1 MRPQR
6 REAIARQAESIL
18 ERTGQTHGRVD
29 VFEVASRLGAV
40 VRSQDME
47 DAISGVLIVQQDQKF
62 ILVNHAQA
70 EVRQRFSVAHE
81 LGHLVLH
88 DTSAD
93 RMFVDGGVRLYQRV
107 GHPSS
112 EAYRSS
118 ESHTTPDE
126 EREAN
131 HFAAAILM
139 PEPAVR
145 AYAFGKKVGLEEDL
159 IQEMAEYFEVSVQ
172 AMSIRL
178 QRLNILEPS
187 DVF

>member
-1 MRPQR
+1 MRLQR
-6 REAIARQAESIL
+6 REAIERQAEAIL
-18 ERTGQTHGRVD
+18 QRTGQINGQVD
-29 VFEVASRLGAV
+29 IFEVARKLGAV
-40 VRSQDME
+40 VQVQHME
-47 DAISGVLIVQQDQKF
+47 DEISGVLVVSQDQKF
-62 ILVNHAQA
+62 ILVNEDQA
-70 EVRQRFSVAHE
+70 LVRQRFSVAHE

-88 DTSAD
+88 DTSPE

-107 GHPSS
+107 GQPSS
-112 EAYRSS
+112 ANYRGPD
-118 ESHTTPDE
+118 SHTTPDE

-145 AYAFGKKVGLEEDL
+145 AYAFGKTVLEDL
-159 IQEMAEYFEVSVQ
+159 LVEEMARYFDVSVQ

>member
-6 REAIARQAESIL
+6 REAIERQAESVL

-29 VFEVASRLGAV
+29 VFEVAKRLGAI
-40 VRSQDME
+40 VRTQDME
-47 DAISGVLIVQQDQKF
+47 DAISGVLIVQQNQKF
-62 ILVNHAQA
+62 ILVNQAQA

-93 RMFVDGGVRLYQRV
+93 RMFVDGSMRLYQRV

-112 EAYRSS
+112 EAYRSPD
-118 ESHTTPDE
+118 SHTTPDE

-139 PEPAVR
+139 PEPSVR
-145 AYAFGKKVGLEEDL
+145 AYVFGKNVGLEEDL
-159 IQEMAEYFEVSVQ
+159 IQEMADHFCVSVQ